1 MGLREVEIEAAQAK
15 GESSRRS
22 LQGRPSGYFHCV
34 SSCVVV
40 FFKYI
45 CLWPSDFDT
54 GRIMSRLFLLQLR
67 NDFMAFLAGQRAAR
81 IKDASG
87 RRCQMARQFL
97 LDQARL
103 AFLLDGGVE
112 DGRRVQ

>member
-22 LQGRPSGYFHCV
+22 LQGYPSGYFHCI
-34 SSCVVV
+34 SSRVVV
-40 FFKYI
+40 FLSFF
-45 CLWPSDFDT
+45 CLWPSDFDA

-81 IKDASG
+81 IEDASG
-87 RRCQMARQFL
+87 WRCQMARQFPF
-97 LDQARL
+97 DQARL
-103 AFLLDGGVE
+103 TFLLDGGV
-112 DGRRVQ
+112 GNRRRVQ